1 MMVIGGMVLGFY
13 HRYAFRLLQVS
24 TSSRRAIPPWSI
36 NHLDTVTL
44 EQNTVPVFRYSA
56 DRQQTTVQIR
66 HVEDFSEVYLYR
78 FSGSGD
84 TSDTS
89 AAETPDGV
97 SFPLVIDTCKLAFR
111 RQSCG
116 TRCHCPP
123 SKHNQK
129 HRRLF
134 CLRLCRVFLGG
145 LFVPGSLATIS
156 NHLSVPLPAVTF
168 EVARFLTEIADFF
181 SARFLCLECLFLRRQ
196 LIAHDCDTHTSTSIE
211 PTPWRY
217 HRPAEPLKP
226 MPENDRILACCAGL
240 W

>member
-13 HRYAFRLLQVS
+13 HRYALRLLQVS

-116 TRCHCPP
+116 TKCHCPP
-123 SKHNQK
+123 PNITKNTVACFAFAYAGYF
-129 HRRLF
+129 LAA
-134 CLRLCRVFLGG
+134 CLS
-145 LFVPGSLATIS
+145 PGHSQ
-156 NHLSVPLPAVTF
+156 LSAIT
-168 EVARFLTEIADFF
+168 
-181 SARFLCLECLFLRRQ
+181 
-196 LIAHDCDTHTSTSIE
+196 
-211 PTPWRY
+211 
-217 HRPAEPLKP
+217 
-226 MPENDRILACCAGL
+226 
-240 W
+240 